1 MGAGVS
7 GSEMTGGGRRHRKPM
22 SDINVTPLVDVM
34 LVLLIIFMV
43 TVPSLKDA
51 IEIDLPKHKGTS
63 SQFIPTDLRPE
74 LKMRVDK
81 FGQLKYD
88 GRIFSDSEVKTGL
101 PGLLKGHENCQVILN
116 MNRQTPLQPVV
127 RVMSVIRKA
136 GIKTIRMNPDD
147 SPE

>member
-1 MGAGVS
+1 
-7 GSEMTGGGRRHRKPM
+7 M

-43 TVPSLKDA
+43 TVPALKDA
-51 IEIDLPKHKGTS
+51 ISVDLPKKDRGWEPPPIART
-63 SQFIPTDLRPE
+63 E

-81 FGQLKYD
+81 FGQLTFD
-88 GRIFSDSEVKTGL
+88 GRIYSDEEIRDKL
-101 PGLLKGHENCQVILN
+101 PGVLKGYGNDKYQVLLN

-127 RVMSVIRKA
+127 RVMSVIQKA
-136 GIKTIRMNPDD
+136 GLKTIRMNPDD